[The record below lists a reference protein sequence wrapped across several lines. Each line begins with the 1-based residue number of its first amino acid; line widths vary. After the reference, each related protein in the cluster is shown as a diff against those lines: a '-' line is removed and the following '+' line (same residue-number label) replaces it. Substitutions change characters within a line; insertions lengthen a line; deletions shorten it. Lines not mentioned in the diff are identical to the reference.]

1 MNVYKIFLHVGQLIF
16 VIWLLLISIQIFQT
30 CRVSFD
36 SKLLNTHIWVDSTSF
51 DPSWPLTV
59 ISGAIAPNKPITNLP
74 IEPVFPGQNQD
85 EDKYGLKATMNQIHE
100 IILDKIEEVT
110 QGRCRKL
117 FLGRKVNFHRFWNC
131 LINGLKWQLVS
142 WPRWLQTWACQKSK
156 WCPGKI
162 FTNSH
167 WIFSDIQKQ
176 IKILNKQQRI
186 SFNQAT
192 DELLALI
199 QSLPF

>member
-1 MNVYKIFLHVGQLIF
+1 MLDSWSLSFGF
-16 VIWLLLISIQIFQT
+16 CWFQ
-30 CRVSFD
+30 
-36 SKLLNTHIWVDSTSF
+36 SKYFKHARLVLYWHIWVYSTSF
-51 DPSWPLTV
+51 DPSWPRNV
-59 ISGAIAPNKPITNLP
+59 ISGAIAPNKPTTNSP
-74 IEPVFPGQNQD
+74 IEPVILGQNHD

-131 LINGLKWQLVS
+131 LINGLKWPLVS